1 MGFWRQQEEKMAA
14 RLLQWHYERQGRNPP
29 EAAALARQAAD
40 LVAEAHRVAR
50 KRGPNVVV
58 ILKELVNDLRR

>member
-14 RLLQWHYERQGRNPP
+14 RLLQWHFERQNQPP
-29 EAAALARQAAD
+29 PAGESLQRMAAD
-40 LVAEAHRVAR
+40 LVDEAHRVAR
-50 KRGPNVVV
+50 KRGQNVIV